1 MWGVC
6 SIMKRLEVV
15 DEEMKIVLLLL
26 DQELAN
32 CRIFK
37 REAGHSHHQI
47 YWGGLCD
54 TDKSGHRNS
63 VIGKE

>member
-32 CRIFK
+32 CRYVQ
-37 REAGHSHHQI
+37 REAGHPHH
-47 YWGGLCD
+47 
-54 TDKSGHRNS
+54 SNS
-63 VIGKE
+63 MIGTEDIFLPPM